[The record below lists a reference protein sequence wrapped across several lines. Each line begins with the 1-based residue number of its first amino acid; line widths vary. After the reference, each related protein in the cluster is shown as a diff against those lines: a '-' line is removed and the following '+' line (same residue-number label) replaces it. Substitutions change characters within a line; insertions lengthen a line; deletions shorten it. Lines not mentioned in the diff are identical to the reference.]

1 MSTYRMTC
9 AADRNLTEL
18 PRALQRLFEPTPI
31 HRQEFQ
37 LLQIESWTLLLSVA
51 LTTRGLRHHTSRHTL
66 RHHSE
71 GTKVQDFGKP
81 YAHFMGWPLASES
94 CNNAARID

>member
-1 MSTYRMTC
+1 MSRSVWRERLWVSKMSTYRMTC

-18 PRALQRLFEPTPI
+18 PARYGASSSQI
-31 HRQEFQ
+31 RQLEFQ

-51 LTTRGLRHHTSRHTL
+51 LATRGLRHHTS

-81 YAHFMGWPLASES
+81 YAHFIG
-94 CNNAARID
+94 